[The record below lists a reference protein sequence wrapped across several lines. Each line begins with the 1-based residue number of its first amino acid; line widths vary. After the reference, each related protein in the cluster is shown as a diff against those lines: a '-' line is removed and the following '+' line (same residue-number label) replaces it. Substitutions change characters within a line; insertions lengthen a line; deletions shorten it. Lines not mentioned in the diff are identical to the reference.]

1 MSRWKFNPAG
11 SLDELRQEVDRL
23 CESYLGGF
31 RPGSLIP
38 GRKFPPLDLWEDGES
53 IVVQAE
59 LPGVCTDNVEINLLG
74 NTLTLKGFRPPAAAT
89 GATVHR
95 KEQQTGNF
103 ERAVTLPTEVDPDRI
118 EATLKDGLLT
128 VTIRKSEVIA
138 ARKVAVQ
145 PL

>member
-31 RPGSLIP
+31 RPGALIA
-38 GRKFPPLDLWEDGES
+38 GRKFPPIDLWEDGES

-59 LPGVCTDNVEINLLG
+59 LPGVSTENVEINLLG
-74 NTLTLKGFRPPAAAT
+74 NTLTLKGFRPPSAVT

-95 KEQQTGNF
+95 KEQQTGDF
-103 ERAVTLPTEVDPDRI
+103 ERAVALPTEVDPDRV

-128 VTIRKSEVIA
+128 VTIRKSQVIA

-145 PL
+145 TP